1 MLDLKGSKWQFVR
14 EFRFTQ
20 IRLLTMSVALD
31 PANAAETPVRAVDG
45 PLLNLA
51 AFDTAE
57 ASLDPYQHILIDNL
71 LSPGVAERLE
81 AEYPAIDVSGYITME
96 PEKLPQV
103 FRDLVEELKG
113 PALTECLSKAFDRDM
128 HIYPRLV
135 TMRRW
140 STAREGYI
148 HTDSERKVMTMLLYL
163 NPSWLGGS
171 GGSLRV
177 LYDGKNFEPY
187 ALEVPPLNG
196 TVFAFTRSDNSW
208 HGHLPFAGERR
219 VIQVTWLRDGD
230 ALDRKMSNNGLHQ
243 KLKRLFSGKKA
254 KDMM

>member
-1 MLDLKGSKWQFVR
+1 MTTALDL
-14 EFRFTQ
+14 
-20 IRLLTMSVALD
+20 
-31 PANAAETPVRAVDG
+31 AEPVQTNSRVGGG
-45 PLLNLA
+45 PLLNLT
-51 AFDTAE
+51 AFETAG
-57 ASLDPYQHILIDNL
+57 ASLAPYQHILIDNL
-71 LSPGVAERLE
+71 LSPGVAEVLE

-96 PEKLPQV
+96 PENLPPI

-113 PALTECLSKAFDRDM
+113 PALTEALSRAFGRDM
-128 HIYPRLV
+128 HVYPRLV

-163 NPSWLGGS
+163 NPSWIGGS

-219 VIQVTWLRDGD
+219 VIQVTWLRDAD

-243 KLKRLFSGKKA
+243 KLKRFFSGKKA
-254 KDMM
+254 SQQMM

>member
-1 MLDLKGSKWQFVR
+1 
-14 EFRFTQ
+14 
-20 IRLLTMSVALD
+20 MSVVLD
-31 PANAAETPVRAVDG
+31 STTAAQPPVHAQGG

-51 AFDTAE
+51 AFETAE
-57 ASLDPYQHILIDNL
+57 ASLDPYQHILVDNL

-81 AEYPAIDVSGYITME
+81 ADYPEIDVSGYITME
-96 PEKLPQV
+96 PDKLPPL

-113 PALTECLSKAFDRDM
+113 PALTEALSKAFGRDM
-128 HIYPRLV
+128 HVYPRMI

-163 NPSWLGGS
+163 NPGWLGGS
-171 GGSLRV
+171 DGSLRV

-208 HGHLPFAGERR
+208 HGHLPFTGERR
-219 VIQVTWLRDGD
+219 VIQVTWLRDAD

-243 KLKRLFSGKKA
+243 KLKRFFSGKKA
-254 KDMM
+254 QQQMM

>member
-1 MLDLKGSKWQFVR
+1 MTTALDL
-14 EFRFTQ
+14 
-20 IRLLTMSVALD
+20 
-31 PANAAETPVRAVDG
+31 AEPVQTNSHVGGG
-45 PLLNLA
+45 PLLNLT
-51 AFDTAE
+51 AFETAG

-71 LSPGVAERLE
+71 LSPGVAEVLE

-96 PEKLPQV
+96 PENLPPI

-113 PALTECLSKAFDRDM
+113 PALTEALSRAFGRDM
-128 HIYPRLV
+128 HVYPRLV

-163 NPSWLGGS
+163 NPSWIGGS

-219 VIQVTWLRDGD
+219 VIQVTWLRDAD

-243 KLKRLFSGKKA
+243 KLKRFFSGKKA
-254 KDMM
+254 SQQMM

>member
-1 MLDLKGSKWQFVR
+1 MTTALDL
-14 EFRFTQ
+14 
-20 IRLLTMSVALD
+20 
-31 PANAAETPVRAVDG
+31 AEPVQTNPRVGGG
-45 PLLNLA
+45 PLLNLT
-51 AFDTAE
+51 AFETAG

-71 LSPGVAERLE
+71 LSPGVAEVLE

-96 PEKLPQV
+96 PENLPSI

-113 PALTECLSKAFDRDM
+113 PALTEALSKAFGRDM

-140 STAREGYI
+140 STLREGYI

-219 VIQVTWLRDGD
+219 VIQVTWLRDAD

-243 KLKRLFSGKKA
+243 KLKRFFSGKKA
-254 KDMM
+254 SQQMM

>member
-1 MLDLKGSKWQFVR
+1 MTNALDLA
-14 EFRFTQ
+14 E
-20 IRLLTMSVALD
+20 
-31 PANAAETPVRAVDG
+31 PAHTDSRADDG
-45 PLLNLA
+45 PLLNLT
-51 AFDTAE
+51 AFETAG

-71 LSPGVAERLE
+71 LSPGVAELLE

-96 PEKLPQV
+96 PENLPRI

-113 PALTECLSKAFDRDM
+113 PALTEALSKAFGRNM
-128 HIYPRLV
+128 HVYPRLV

-163 NPSWLGGS
+163 NPSWIDGS

-196 TVFAFTRSDNSW
+196 TVFAFTRSENSW

-219 VIQVTWLRDGD
+219 VIQVTWLRDAD

-243 KLKRLFSGKKA
+243 KLKRFFSGKKA
-254 KDMM
+254 SQQMM

>member
-1 MLDLKGSKWQFVR
+1 MTTALDL
-14 EFRFTQ
+14 
-20 IRLLTMSVALD
+20 AD
-31 PANAAETPVRAVDG
+31 PVQTDLRAGDG
-45 PLLNLA
+45 PLLNLT
-51 AFDTAE
+51 AFETAG

-71 LSPGVAERLE
+71 LSPGVAELLE
-81 AEYPAIDVSGYITME
+81 ADYPAIDVSGYITME
-96 PEKLPQV
+96 PENLPRI

-113 PALTECLSKAFDRDM
+113 PALTEALSKAFGRDM
-128 HIYPRLV
+128 HVYPRLV

-163 NPSWLGGS
+163 NPSWIDGS

-219 VIQVTWLRDGD
+219 VIQVTWLRDAD

-243 KLKRLFSGKKA
+243 KLKRFFSGKKA
-254 KDMM
+254 SQQMM

>member
-1 MLDLKGSKWQFVR
+1 MTTALDL
-14 EFRFTQ
+14 
-20 IRLLTMSVALD
+20 
-31 PANAAETPVRAVDG
+31 AEPVQTDSRAGDG
-45 PLLNLA
+45 PLLNLT
-51 AFDTAE
+51 AFETAG
-57 ASLDPYQHILIDNL
+57 ASMDPYQHILIDNL
-71 LSPGVAERLE
+71 LSPGVAELLE
-81 AEYPAIDVSGYITME
+81 ADYPAIDVSGYITME
-96 PEKLPQV
+96 PENLPRI

-113 PALTECLSKAFDRDM
+113 PALTEALSKAFGRDM
-128 HIYPRLV
+128 HVYPRLV

-163 NPSWLGGS
+163 NPSWIDGS

-196 TVFAFTRSDNSW
+196 TVFAFTRSENSW

-219 VIQVTWLRDGD
+219 VIQVTWLRDAD

-243 KLKRLFSGKKA
+243 KLKRFFSGKKA
-254 KDMM
+254 SQQMM